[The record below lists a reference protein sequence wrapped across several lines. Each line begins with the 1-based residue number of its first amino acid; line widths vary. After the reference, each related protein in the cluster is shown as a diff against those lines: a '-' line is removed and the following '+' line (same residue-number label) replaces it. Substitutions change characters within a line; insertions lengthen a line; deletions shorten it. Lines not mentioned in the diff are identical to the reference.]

1 MLQIASLTRR
11 FGTATA
17 LSGISLEVA
26 EGQVTCLVGP
36 SGCGKSTLLRLVAG
50 LDLPDSGEIRLGGRL
65 LSSPGWAL
73 EARHRRLNMVF
84 QDYALW
90 PHMRV
95 AEIVGYGLR
104 HLPRAE
110 RTARVQGLME
120 RMRIAPLARRLPAQI
135 SGGQQQRVAIARALA
150 TDPDLLL
157 LDEPLSNLDVQL
169 RHALRLEFAELFASV
184 GKTVLYVTHDPLEA
198 CSFADVLVVM
208 NAGRI
213 EQAGPP
219 EALFARPRSAWIA
232 ALAGYDTQVDGV
244 LQGLDEAT
252 GAAIGIAGQ
261 TLCLPATAL
270 AGPVAPGQAVR
281 VVLRAA
287 GVTVGPA
294 DGADLCGRVT
304 TSLFEGRDWRVAI
317 DLGGQDLAVMV
328 PRRLAPGTVAG
339 VRLQAD
345 AAVVF
350 AAPDGDGSDAPA
362 GSAAAGSTAAGFAGA
377 PVVAEGRGQGA
388 AGGLPR

>member
-1 MLQIASLTRR
+1 MLQIEALGRS
-11 FGTATA
+11 FGTTAA
-17 LSGISLEVA
+17 LSDISLEVP
-26 EGQVTCLVGP
+26 EGKVACLVGP

-50 LDLPDSGEIRLGGRL
+50 LDLPDAGEIRLGGRV

-110 RTARVQGLME
+110 RIARVAALLE

-169 RHALRLEFAELFASV
+169 RHALRIEFAELFAAV

-198 CSFADVLVVM
+198 CSFADILVVM
-208 NAGRI
+208 QAGRI

-232 ALAGYDTQVDGV
+232 TLAGYDTEVAGV
-244 LQGLDEAT
+244 LHRLDGTEAV
-252 GAAIGIAGQ
+252 IGVGDQ
-261 TLCLPATAL
+261 TLRMPATAL
-270 AGPVAPGQAVR
+270 AGPIATGQPLR
-281 VVLRAA
+281 VMMRAA
-287 GVTVGPA
+287 ALALGPVE
-294 DGADLCGRVT
+294 GADLAGRVT

-317 DLGGQDLAVMV
+317 DLAGQQLAVMAPQRV
-328 PRRLAPGTVAG
+328 APGTAAG
-339 VRLQAD
+339 LHLQPD

-350 AAPDGDGSDAPA
+350 PDGPATGPATAPA
-362 GSAAAGSTAAGFAGA
+362 TPAGA
-377 PVVAEGRGQGA
+377 TEGHA
-388 AGGLPR
+388 A